1 MIYPLPSISIASAC
15 YFGTLAKLGQVMGV
29 VLMRIVICDQ
39 QRMLAEALAY
49 GLDARGYHVL
59 AVEATVS
66 DVLSTVDAGRPDVCL
81 LGWPPGEQSSDLDAV
96 HAIRQR
102 YPGMKVLVLSKRTD
116 PETLSQLVKS
126 PVAGLTHQDQSV
138 DQIASALDAIAAD
151 QNVLD
156 PGPRRIPVHRTERL
170 SDLSPREKEVLAR
183 IVRGQSTTQMAL
195 AMNITVDTV
204 RTYVKNVLAK
214 LGAHSRLQ
222 LAALASQ
229 DGSHRP
235 GTGHRRPVYR
245 GPADEP
251 VPAQIATRETEQ
263 KPGGRVV
270 IRPAPLA
277 PPRIDVL
284 IVDQRF
290 AFRDAL
296 AARLQAE
303 PDLAVVAKV
312 HSAAFV
318 PRVLVGRSAHVILLD
333 AELPDDSA
341 IAFCAEMAR
350 RVAAPRVIMLSAASQ
365 PERIV
370 AAVRAGAVAWV
381 RKDESIDHLLGVIRD
396 VADGE
401 TRLPPTELGPVLRLL
416 IQDQDNRRHCDDL
429 LAGLTPRERDVL
441 FHLVDGAGRK
451 EVAERLHL
459 SANTVRTYMN
469 SLMTKLGVHSTLEVV
484 ALTRPRLEA
493 LPEMRHLRGP
503 TTRDAGAPQRLDARD
518 IT

>member
-1 MIYPLPSISIASAC
+1 
-15 YFGTLAKLGQVMGV
+15 
-29 VLMRIVICDQ
+29 MRIVICDQ
-39 QRMLAEALAY
+39 QRMLAEALAS

-59 AVEATVS
+59 AIGATVS
-66 DVLSTVDAGRPDVCL
+66 DVLGAVAAGRPDVCL
-81 LGWPPGEQSSDLDAV
+81 LGWPPDDQSSDLDAV

-102 YPGMKVLVLSKRTD
+102 HPGTKVLVLSNPAD
-116 PETLSQLVKS
+116 PGTLCQLVRTC
-126 PVAGLTHQDQSV
+126 VAGLTHQDQSV

-170 SDLSPREKEVLAR
+170 SDLSPREKEILAR
-183 IVRGQSTTQMAL
+183 IVRGQSTRQMAL
-195 AMNITVDTV
+195 AMDITVDTV

-229 DGSHRP
+229 DGSHRS
-235 GTGHRRPVYR
+235 GAGHRSPLSCV
-245 GPADEP
+245 PAGQP
-251 VPAQIATRETEQ
+251 VPTQVATEETGQ
-263 KPGGRVV
+263 QAGGRVM
-270 IRPAPLA
+270 IRPAPSV

-303 PDLAVVAKV
+303 SGLAVVAKA

-318 PRVLVGRSAHVILLD
+318 PRVLVGRSANVILLD

-341 IAFCAEMAR
+341 FAFCAEMAR
-350 RVAAPRVIMLSAASQ
+350 RVDAPRVVMLSAASK

-370 AAVRAGAVAWV
+370 AAVRAGAAAWV
-381 RKDESIDHLLGVIRD
+381 RKDESIDHLLRVIRG
-396 VADGE
+396 VVDGE
-401 TRLPPTELGPVLRLL
+401 TWVPPTELGPVLRLL
-416 IQDQDNRRHCDDL
+416 IQDQENRRDCDHL
-429 LAGLTPRERDVL
+429 LAVLTPRERDVL

-451 EVAERLHL
+451 EVAERLQL
-459 SANTVRTYMN
+459 SANTVRTYLN

-493 LPEMRHLRGP
+493 LPEMQGLRRS
-503 TTRDAGAPQRLDARD
+503 TAWDADEP
-518 IT
+518 